1 MQKDEFEAVYT
12 RYYRVVYAYL
22 ISLCRDESLA
32 AELTQETFFKAL
44 KAIDRFDGR
53 CPVNVWLCRI
63 AKNAQVDAARKASR
77 TAPAEALPDPPDP
90 DAGPAQKAETH
101 DEAMRVHRALHR
113 LPDPYREVFWLRVYG
128 ELNFADIARLF
139 EKTESWARVTYYRA
153 KTKLREELT

>member
-63 AKNAQVDAARKASR
+63 AKNALVDAARKASR
-77 TAPAEALPDPPDP
+77 TAPAEARPGRRPRPKGRDPRRGH
-90 DAGPAQKAETH
+90 AGPPGAAPPTRPLPGGVLAAGLWRAELC
-101 DEAMRVHRALHR
+101 RHR
-113 LPDPYREVFWLRVYG
+113 PPV
-128 ELNFADIARLF
+128 
-139 EKTESWARVTYYRA
+139 
-153 KTKLREELT
+153 

>member
-63 AKNAQVDAARKASR
+63 AKNALVDAARKASR
-77 TAPAEALPDPPDP
+77 TAPAEALPDP
-90 DAGPAQKAETH
+90 DAGPAQRAETH

>member
-1 MQKDEFEAVYT
+1 MEDFESLYT
-12 RYYRVVYAYL
+12 RYYRAVYAYL
-22 ISLCRDESLA
+22 MTLCRDEHLA

-44 KAIDRFDGR
+44 KALDRFDGR

-63 AKNAQVDAARKASR
+63 AKNALVDAARKASR

-90 DAGPAQKAETH
+90 DAGPAQRAETH
-101 DEAMRVHRALHR
+101 YEAMRVHRALHC

-153 KTKLREELT
+153 KAKLREELT

>member
-63 AKNAQVDAARKASR
+63 AKNALVDAARKASR
-77 TAPAEALPDPPDP
+77 TAPAEAL
-90 DAGPAQKAETH
+90 
-101 DEAMRVHRALHR
+101 RIHRALHR
-113 LPDPYREVFWLRVYG
+113 LPDPYREVFWLRVFG
-128 ELNFADIARLF
+128 ELSFAQIAGLF
-139 EKTESWARVTYYRA
+139 EKTESWARVTYHRA
-153 KTKLREELT
+153 RMKLKEALE

>member
-63 AKNAQVDAARKASR
+63 AKNALVDAARKASR
-77 TAPAEALPDPPDP
+77 TAPAEALPPPPPPAARPPPTAAAPDP
-90 DAGPAQKAETH
+90 ALRGHPA
-101 DEAMRVHRALHR
+101 RPP